1 MSFLCLSW
9 FQVWSCSF
17 TIKLLQEADAACL
30 KLRMTEAKA
39 ADFAFADAWNQCI
52 CFFKNIFSSFQ
63 MASFL
68 LNCLERCEGL
78 AWLDWTQQVSFWG
91 DKQASDALIAM
102 VTTWQHVPV
111 ITGALAQRWSKDGRA
126 FAKQLALTAVLP
138 LGRAL
143 SADVTVVT
151 PLNHD
156 GVPHALAAGGRWS
169 RVQLS
174 PSATRRVW
182 VASPQLREAEPQST
196 PMAWSLVRGKKGKH
210 N

>member
-1 MSFLCLSW
+1 
-9 FQVWSCSF
+9 
-17 TIKLLQEADAACL
+17 
-30 KLRMTEAKA
+30 
-39 ADFAFADAWNQCI
+39 
-52 CFFKNIFSSFQ
+52 

-143 SADVTVVT
+143 I
-151 PLNHD
+151 
-156 GVPHALAAGGRWS
+156 VPMSPWS
-169 RVQLS
+169 R
-174 PSATRRVW
+174 P
-182 VASPQLREAEPQST
+182 
-196 PMAWSLVRGKKGKH
+196 
-210 N
+210 